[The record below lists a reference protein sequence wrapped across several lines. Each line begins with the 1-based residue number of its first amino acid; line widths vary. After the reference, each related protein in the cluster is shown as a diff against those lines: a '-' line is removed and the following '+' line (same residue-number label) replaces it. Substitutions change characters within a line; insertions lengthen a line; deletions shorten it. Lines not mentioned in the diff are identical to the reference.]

1 MRVRSQLVKKQDTPE
16 SVYATGL
23 ARSLST
29 GLRRSIMVA
38 NEVSGNVSTLSDLRS
53 AASTVVFDLTVGA
66 SSALAVFL
74 YACGEVARIHSVPSS
89 R

>member
-1 MRVRSQLVKKQDTPE
+1 MVRSWIIKKQDTPE
-16 SVYATGL
+16 GVYATGV

-29 GLRRSIMVA
+29 GLRRSTMAA
-38 NEVSGNVSTLSDLRS
+38 NEVSGNVSTSSDLRS
-53 AASTVVFDLTVGA
+53 PSTVVSDLTVGA

-74 YACGEVARIHSVPSS
+74 YACGEAARIHSVPSS

>member
-1 MRVRSQLVKKQDTPE
+1 MVRSWIIKKQDTPE
-16 SVYATGL
+16 GVYATGV

-29 GLRRSIMVA
+29 GLRRSTMAA
-38 NEVSGNVSTLSDLRS
+38 NEVSGNVSTSGDLCS
-53 AASTVVFDLTVGA
+53 PASTVVSDLTVGA
-66 SSALAVFL
+66 SSALVVFL